1 MFSAWI
7 NISRSE
13 QRGTLF
19 WPSGTVMTAMRRVAL
34 FHEHTLKSV
43 KWRFSPESTTRKD
56 ALELFAKPPFAH
68 ILPTPNPMHLNIPH
82 ERKDLFFD
90 CPSAIGS
97 SQARDQIGAAVVT
110 YTITVAA
117 PDPLT
122 HCARPGMEPASW
134 GCRDSTNAI
143 APQQELQERTFLNWN
158 AKREVFLFQGIADK
172 NSKLKANQNL
182 ANPQE
187 SSDSKNNML

>member
-1 MFSAWI
+1 MMFSAWI

-82 ERKDLFFD
+82 ERKDLFFWLPLSNREF
-90 CPSAIGS
+90 PSQGS
-97 SQARDQIGAAVVT
+97 DRSRSCDLHHNCGSARSFNPLCQARNGACFLGLQRFHQCHCTTAG
-110 YTITVAA
+110 A
-117 PDPLT
+117 PRKDL
-122 HCARPGMEPASW
+122 S
-134 GCRDSTNAI
+134 
-143 APQQELQERTFLNWN
+143 
-158 AKREVFLFQGIADK
+158 
-172 NSKLKANQNL
+172 
-182 ANPQE
+182 
-187 SSDSKNNML
+187 